1 MQAGNRV
8 QVHAG
13 SGVLAADPLQ
23 AVNQPL
29 FTATLAQNAGLKG
42 RIKLTEAVAAGRHA
56 RCQIQAISITSFDNL
71 AWECWFWRNQLFQV
85 APAGTGTG
93 EDFAGFY
100 SFLSTDGKQVAATG
114 LWYYYKDGLNIPY
127 WDDDAQAESAAVP
140 VPTGVSPTSVGA
152 FLNTLLVNRSA
163 GAKTVNAWFDLS
175 VYVEPTLGW

>member
-8 QVHAG
+8 QIHAG

-23 AVNQPL
+23 SVNQPL
-29 FTATLAQNAGLKG
+29 FTASLAQNAGLGG
-42 RIKLTEAVAAGRHA
+42 RIKLTEALAAGRHA
-56 RCQIQAISITSFDNL
+56 RFQIQAISITSFDNL
-71 AWECWFWRNQLFQV
+71 AWELWFWRNKLMQV
-85 APAGTGTG
+85 GGTAGVG

-127 WDDDAQAESAAVP
+127 WDTDAQGESAAVP
-140 VPTGVSPTSVGA
+140 LPAGVTPASAGA
-152 FLNTLLVNRSA
+152 FLNTQVVNRSA

-175 VYVEPTLGW
+175 VWAEPTLGW